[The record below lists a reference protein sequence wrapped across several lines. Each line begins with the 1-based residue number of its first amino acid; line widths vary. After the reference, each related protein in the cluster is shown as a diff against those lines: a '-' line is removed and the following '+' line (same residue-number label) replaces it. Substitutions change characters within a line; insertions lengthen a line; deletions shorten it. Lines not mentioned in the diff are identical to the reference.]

1 MILIITIIRS
11 DLSVLLGHKKIFFR
25 NFLFNQNDMNLIT
38 FKLSD
43 KNVKVLQT
51 NCITRCDS
59 DVVQYDYVQR
69 QISYYKW
76 YASEQ
81 LVAKRN

>member
-1 MILIITIIRS
+1 M
-11 DLSVLLGHKKIFFR
+11 G
-25 NFLFNQNDMNLIT
+25 T

-51 NCITRCDS
+51 NGITRCDS

-69 QISYYKW
+69 QISYYK
-76 YASEQ
+76 
-81 LVAKRN
+81 